1 MAYENLFNIP
11 EEMRLFPQW
20 VVWRYEETNG
30 GKPTKVPYSPKTG
43 RLASVTEPAS
53 WTTFEEAVAAVKPN
67 ANGGPS
73 WFNGI
78 GFVLTERDPYL
89 IIDLDAAKDQPS
101 LDRQLKVF
109 QEFNSY
115 SERSPSGNGLHIII
129 KASIL
134 SGRRRSCIEM
144 YSSLRF
150 MTMTGDVFH
159 NAPIED
165 RQALAN
171 LLWQQM
177 GGGAAT
183 NVYGGNYEEKFTDA
197 DVVDMA
203 LRAVNG
209 DKFRL
214 LIEGKWNEIY
224 PSQSEADFAFVDI
237 IAFYT
242 QNRNQIARMFRAS
255 PLGQRDK
262 AKRSDYVEYMVNK
275 SFDRMLPP
283 VDIEGLRNVVEEVI
297 AAKAVVPDPASS
309 NGRTAPFEGVNL
321 GSKPKAGT
329 NTPNPYSVPPG
340 MLGELANFIYD
351 AAPRPVPE
359 IALAAAIAFMAGVCG
374 RAYNVS
380 GTGLNQ
386 YVLLLAPTG
395 TGKEAMAS
403 GIDKLMNTMKTDVPA
418 SRQFIGPAEIAS
430 GQALLKFLN
439 KSSPCFL
446 SIVGE
451 FGLKMQQL
459 SSRTAN
465 AAELMLKR
473 VLLDL
478 YNKSGHG
485 KILQASIYS
494 QKENNTEAVS
504 SPSVT
509 LLGESTPE
517 TFFASID
524 ETMIADGLLPRF
536 LLVEYDGQ
544 RPKLNPTHLSAYP
557 SATLVNM
564 VKALT
569 AHSLTLMQ
577 ANNGF
582 GMVINVE
589 LDADAKA
596 MSDAFDVYADEQ
608 INGSNVNVIR
618 HLWNRAH
625 IKLLKLAALVAVG
638 CDPYHPLITTQH
650 LIWAKSIVEHD
661 IRKLLDRFERGEVG
675 RDSEESKQHND
686 VVRIIREYVMNGYEA
701 VAKYGVPA
709 NLHNDKLVPYIYV
722 NKRLVAAAA
731 FRHDKAG
738 ATNAIKRT
746 LQSLV
751 DSGILREV
759 GRNELATKYGQSQRT
774 FAIADASILR

>member
-1 MAYENLFNIP
+1 MVYDNLFNFP
-11 EEMRLFPQW
+11 EELRRLPQW
-20 VVWRYEETNG
+20 LLWRAEETQG
-30 GKPTKVPYSPKTG
+30 GKTTKIPYQPRNG
-43 RLASVTEPAS
+43 LLASVTDPTHWA
-53 WTTFEEAVAAVKPN
+53 TFNEVYEALAQPHGYTGA
-67 ANGGPS
+67 
-73 WFNGI
+73 
-78 GFVLTERDPYL
+78 GFVFTPHDPYAG
-89 IIDLDAAKDQPS
+89 IDLDNSADPETIAQQI
-101 LDRQLKVF
+101 RVF
-109 QEFNSY
+109 EAFDSY
-115 SERSPSGNGLHIII
+115 SELSPSGNGLHIIV
-129 KASIL
+129 KANVP
-134 SGRRRSCIEM
+134 SGRRRSSIEL
-144 YSSLRF
+144 YSSHRF
-150 MTMTGDVFH
+150 FTVTGKVYKA
-159 NAPIED
+159 APVAD
-165 RQALAN
+165 RQELAM
-171 LLWQQM
+171 LLWEQL
-177 GGGAAT
+177 GKGGAAT
-183 NVYGGNYEEKFTDA
+183 KIYGGTFDETESD
-197 DVVDMA
+197 DQIIERA

-209 DKFRL
+209 DKFRML
-214 LIEGKWNEIY
+214 LDGKWNEIY

-242 QNRNQIARMFRAS
+242 QNRNQIVRMFRAS
-255 PLGQRDK
+255 PLGRRDK

-275 SFDRMLPP
+275 SFDRMLSP

-297 AAKAVVPDPASS
+297 ATKAVVHDPASS
-309 NGRTAPFEGVNL
+309 NGRTTAFDAANL
-321 GSKPKAGT
+321 GSNPGAGT
-329 NTPNPYSVPPG
+329 KLNPYSVPPG

-430 GQALLKFLN
+430 GQALLKFLG

-465 AAELMLKR
+465 AAEMMLKR

-494 QKENNTEAVS
+494 QKENNTDAVA
-504 SPSVT
+504 SPAVT

-544 RPKLNPTHLSAYP
+544 RPKLNPAHLGAYP

-577 ANNGF
+577 ANSGF

-589 LDADAKA
+589 LDEEARL
-596 MSDAFDVYADEQ
+596 MSDAFDAYADEQ

-638 CDPYHPLITTQH
+638 CDPYHPLITVQH
-650 LIWAKSIVEHD
+650 LLWAKAIVEHD
-661 IRKLLDRFERGEVG
+661 IRKLLDRFERGEIG
-675 RDSEESKQHND
+675 KDSEESKQHNE
-686 VVRIIREYVMNGYEA
+686 VVRIIRDYVMNGYEA

-746 LQSLV
+746 LQSLC
-751 DSGILREV
+751 DSGVLREV

-774 FAIADASILR
+774 FAIADVSILR